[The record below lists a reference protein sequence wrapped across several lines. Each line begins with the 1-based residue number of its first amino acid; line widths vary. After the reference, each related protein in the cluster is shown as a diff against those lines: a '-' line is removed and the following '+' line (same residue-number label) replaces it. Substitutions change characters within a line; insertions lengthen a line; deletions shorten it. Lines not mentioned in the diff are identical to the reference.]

1 MNDALPNP
9 GGTTN
14 AKVPVAV
21 GLGSRLNPLSY
32 AHIVR
37 DTLLS
42 PRRWLESWYGAYA
55 ILGAVSSG
63 IIPITLPLMM
73 SKLTGQLST
82 VGFVMGAFNL
92 GAISSP
98 LWGNIADR
106 TKKFRLIFFSGLA
119 LEAVGLVTF
128 PLVHGLLAWF
138 LIALAMGTSTAA
150 VATCAT
156 LMVVEFHPS
165 NEWTPRIGW
174 LQTFNGAGQSVGLLL
189 AGILVAAGYRT
200 ALWTGAALLLP
211 AIGLGIWGLRKS
223 VFRRAPDPTIT
234 LRWIRSHAD
243 ITPIG
248 RFARVELLG
257 GGILRHF
264 SVINWRGIK
273 NMGRMLPTRFGRFIS
288 SIFILFFGI
297 AGFFAYFP
305 IFLKTTFHI
314 APPITSVAYAV
325 TAGVGVAL
333 YALAGKWS
341 GKLGAGAIYF
351 LGRLFRLLAFVL
363 MLIAIFI
370 HNRTATALLAFGS
383 FSMVILA
390 WPIISVAATELTSE
404 LSPIGQGMAQ
414 GLYNAA
420 NAVGTV
426 LGTYLAG
433 ALVGIMGFKSLPIM
447 AVVGIFLSLAI
458 DGWPKR
464 QNEPAPP
471 LPSAVASADTA
482 GPHEESARPTTSG

>member
-1 MNDALPNP
+1 MTSQAPAVSAIA
-9 GGTTN
+9 GA
-14 AKVPVAV
+14 AKGAVAY
-21 GLGSRLNPLSY
+21 S
-32 AHIVR
+32 HIVR

-92 GAISSP
+92 GAITSP
-98 LWGNIADR
+98 FWGNIADR

-119 LEAVGLVTF
+119 VEAVGIGLF
-128 PLVHGLLAWF
+128 PLVHGLAAWF
-138 LIALAMGTSTAA
+138 VIALIMGTSTAA
-150 VATCAT
+150 VSTCAT
-156 LMVVEFHPS
+156 LMVVEFHPP

-174 LQTFNGAGQSVGLLL
+174 LQTFNGAGQSIGLLL

-200 ALWTGAALLLP
+200 ALWTGAAMLLP
-211 AIGLGIWGLRKS
+211 AIGFGIWGLRRS
-223 VFRRAPDPTIT
+223 VFRQAADPTIT
-234 LRWIRSHAD
+234 LRWIRSHSD
-243 ITPIG
+243 LTPIG

-264 SVINWRGIK
+264 SIINVRGLK
-273 NMGRMLPTRFGRFIS
+273 NFGSMLPTRFGRFIA
-288 SIFILFFGI
+288 SIFIFFFGI

-305 IFLKTTFHI
+305 IFLKSTFHI
-314 APPITSVAYAV
+314 APSITSVAYAV

-341 GKLGAGAIYF
+341 GRLGAGRVYF
-351 LGRLFRLLAFVL
+351 LARVFRLLAFAL
-363 MLIAIFI
+363 MLAAIFI
-370 HNRTATALLAFGS
+370 DNRLATALLAFGS

-390 WPIISVAATELTSE
+390 WPVISVSATELTSE
-404 LSPIGQGMAQ
+404 LSPVSQGMAQ

-433 ALVGIMGFKSLPIM
+433 ALVGLMGFKSLPILAM
-447 AVVGIFLSLAI
+447 AGIMLSILI
-458 DGWPKR
+458 DGLPKKATKAAA
-464 QNEPAPP
+464 E
-471 LPSAVASADTA
+471 
-482 GPHEESARPTTSG
+482 AR

>member
-1 MNDALPNP
+1 MADSPP
-9 GGTTN
+9 GARRAAHPSLSAASGTSARRTPS
-14 AKVPVAV
+14 V
-21 GLGSRLNPLSY
+21 Y
-32 AHIVR
+32 AHTVR

-42 PRRWLESWYGAYA
+42 PRRWLESWYAAYA

-73 SKLTGQLST
+73 SELTGQLST

-98 LWGNIADR
+98 LWGNIADK

-119 LEAVGLVTF
+119 VEAVGLAAF

-138 LIALAMGTSTAA
+138 LIALSMGTSTAA
-150 VATCAT
+150 VSTCAT

-165 NEWTPRIGW
+165 KEWTPRIGW
-174 LQTFNGAGQSVGLLL
+174 LQTFNGAGQSIGLLL
-189 AGILVAAGYRT
+189 AGVLVVAGYRT
-200 ALWTGAALLLP
+200 ALWTGAALLIP

-223 VFRRAPDPTIT
+223 VVRYAADPTVT
-234 LRWIRSHAD
+234 LRWIRSHVD
-243 ITPIG
+243 ITPVG

-257 GGILRHF
+257 GGVLRHF
-264 SVINWRGIK
+264 SVINVRGLR
-273 NMGRMLPTRFGRFIS
+273 NLGGLLPTPFGRFIA
-288 SIFILFFGI
+288 SIFVFFFGI

-314 APPITSVAYAV
+314 SPSITSVTYAI

-341 GKLGAGAIYF
+341 GQLGAGYIYF
-351 LGRLFRLLAFVL
+351 AGRIFRFLAFLL
-363 MLIAIFI
+363 MLGAIFVTD
-370 HNRTATALLAFGS
+370 RTATALMAFGG
-383 FSMVILA
+383 FAMVILA
-390 WPIISVAATELTSE
+390 WPIISVSATELTSE
-404 LSPIGQGMAQ
+404 LSPTSQGMAQ

-433 ALVGIMGFKSLPIM
+433 ALVGLMGFKSLPIM
-447 AVVGIFLSLAI
+447 AMVGILLSLVI

-464 QNEPAPP
+464 KVTPIAAPSTPAG
-471 LPSAVASADTA
+471 S
-482 GPHEESARPTTSG
+482 

>member
-1 MNDALPNP
+1 MAQIFQYITAMN
-9 GGTTN
+9 
-14 AKVPVAV
+14 
-21 GLGSRLNPLSY
+21 NPLSDTRSTSAY
-32 AHIVR
+32 ASSESAGGAARGLLSYTHIVR

-73 SKLTGQLST
+73 SKLTGELST

-92 GAISSP
+92 GAITSP

-106 TKKFRLIFFSGLA
+106 TKKFRLIFFTGLAVEAMGLA
-119 LEAVGLVTF
+119 LF

-150 VATCAT
+150 VSTCAT
-156 LMVVEFHPS
+156 LMVVEFHPAD
-165 NEWTPRIGW
+165 EWTPRIGW
-174 LQTFNGAGQSVGLLL
+174 LQTFNGAGQSIGLLL

-200 ALWTGAALLLP
+200 ALWTGAAMLVP
-211 AIGLGIWGLRKS
+211 AIGLGIWGLRRS
-223 VFRRAPDPTIT
+223 VLRHATDPTIT

-243 ITPIG
+243 LTPIG

-257 GGILRHF
+257 GGVLRHF
-264 SVINWRGIK
+264 SIINIRGLK
-273 NMGRMLPTRFGRFIS
+273 NIGGLLPTRFGRFIA
-288 SIFILFFGI
+288 SIFIFFFGI

-314 APPITSVAYAV
+314 DPSITSVAYAV

-341 GKLGAGAIYF
+341 GKLGAGRVYF
-351 LGRLFRLLAFVL
+351 LARVFRLLAFTL
-363 MLIAIFI
+363 MLAAILV
-370 HNRTATALLAFGS
+370 HNRLATGLLAFGS

-390 WPIISVAATELTSE
+390 WPVISVSATELTSE
-404 LSPIGQGMAQ
+404 LSPISQGMAQ

-433 ALVGIMGFKSLPIM
+433 AMVGMMGFKSLPIL
-447 AVVGIFLSLAI
+447 AVAGILLSILI
-458 DGWPKR
+458 DGLPRKK
-464 QNEPAPP
+464 PLSADAPGAA
-471 LPSAVASADTA
+471 PSADSQPTSA
-482 GPHEESARPTTSG
+482 